1 MKKVKFLAFITF
13 LCLLSG
19 CATAD
24 SEIDYENIT
33 SELETTTEK
42 TTKKD
47 IETMSYDEETTTSYE
62 DFLANQPY
70 HVSNYIGINKNDNT
84 KIETIAYGLDYSQ
97 NDIPYEI
104 GYIVFVNG
112 IPQQLQEAEGN
123 RVYLPIVSV
132 DSEEDKEIV
141 YTCLHNNVPEADE
154 YICKVTRILMPD
166 VLITDQWNFYFGHMQ
181 TMAGHPTSEKVV
193 CEPSGDVDIN
203 KITGTK
209 TTYEE
214 GLFSTNLLAVG
225 DFDGEY
231 QPTVIERDNCSKKYI
246 LEITPEISGA
256 YVISFWGNCNPIQ
269 IGEHMFYEVEV
280 EAGDKYQYSFELT
293 EEQINTIDN
302 FYAIVCPVDAD
313 IRIGK
318 TDTKIFVDEYRK

>member
-47 IETMSYDEETTTSYE
+47 VETMSYDEEATTSYE

-70 HVSNYIGINKNDNT
+70 HVSGYFGIDKDDFS
-84 KIETIAYGLDYSQ
+84 KIKAIAYGLDYSQ

-104 GYIVFVNG
+104 GHLVFVNG
-112 IPQQLQEAEGN
+112 IPQQLMDEAGN
-123 RVYLPIVSV
+123 VSYIHSVSV
-132 DSEEDKEIV
+132 DSEEDTEII
-141 YTCLHNNVPEADE
+141 YTCLNNNVVKADK
-154 YICKVTRILMPD
+154 YMCYMTNILMPN
-166 VLITDQWNFYFGHMQ
+166 VLITNQRNFGFGHME
-181 TMAGHPTSEKVV
+181 TANRSIVDEKV
-193 CEPSGDVDIN
+193 CEPCEYVDIK
-203 KITGTK
+203 KITGKK
-209 TTYEE
+209 TSYED
-214 GLFSTNLLAVG
+214 GMFSTNLLAVG

-231 QPTVIERDNCSKKYI
+231 QPTVIERGSCSGNYV
-246 LEITPEISGA
+246 LEITPEISDS

-269 IGEHMFYEVEV
+269 VGEHMFYKVEV
-280 EAGDKYQYSFELT
+280 EAGNKYQYTFELT

-302 FYAIVCPVDAD
+302 FYAFVCPVEVNKSA
-313 IRIGK
+313 RK